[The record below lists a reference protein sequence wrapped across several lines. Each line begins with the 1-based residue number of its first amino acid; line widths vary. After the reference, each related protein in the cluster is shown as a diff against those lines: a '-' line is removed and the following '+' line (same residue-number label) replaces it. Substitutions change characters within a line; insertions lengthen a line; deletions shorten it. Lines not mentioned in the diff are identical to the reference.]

1 MPDNKTP
8 QVTPSSVA
16 GAGPGA
22 SGGPVDTSAASVAA
36 AAELALEA
44 GKQTSTEKA
53 RSLGQDAWRELRRS
67 WLFWTSGILLVLL
80 ILMAAW
86 PTLFTDVDP
95 RQADLRN
102 HYLGAPQWSHF
113 FQEDWFGYNV
123 QGQSVYART
132 VHGARAS
139 IIVGVCVTLAVTV
152 LGGIVGMIAGYF
164 GGWVDTLLSRITDI
178 FFGIP
183 LLLGGLVL
191 LQAFTNRTI
200 WTVTFALAAFG
211 WMQIARVMRGAVI
224 TQKQADFV
232 TAARAL
238 GAGTGRILF
247 RHILP
252 NVLGP
257 VIVVA
262 TIALGGYIAT
272 EATLSYLGIGLKDP
286 TVSWGVDISA
296 SQKDLRDG
304 PHALLMPAG
313 FLSLTVLAFILLGDA
328 VRDALDPKLR

>member
-1 MPDNKTP
+1 MPEKTL
-8 QVTPSSVA
+8 
-16 GAGPGA
+16 
-22 SGGPVDTSAASVAA
+22 
-36 AAELALEA
+36 AAEATPAPEA
-44 GKQTSTEKA
+44 TAPAAPKGSNKP
-53 RSLGQDAWRELRRS
+53 RSLGQDAWRELRGS
-67 WLFWTSGILLVLL
+67 WLFWTSSVLLVLL
-80 ILMAAW
+80 ILMAAF
-86 PTLFTDVDP
+86 PSLFTDVDP
-95 RQADLRN
+95 RHADLRD
-102 HYLGAPQWSHF
+102 HYLGGPQWSHF

-152 LGGIVGMIAGYF
+152 LGGIVGMLAGYF
-164 GGWVDTLLSRITDI
+164 GGWIDALLSRLTDV

-183 LLLGGLVL
+183 LLLGSLVV
-191 LQAFTNRTI
+191 LQAFTNRTV
-200 WTVTFALAAFG
+200 WTVTFGLTAFG

-224 TQKQADFV
+224 TQKEADFV

-238 GAGTGRILF
+238 GAGTGRILLK
-247 RHILP
+247 HILP

-272 EATLSYLGIGLKDP
+272 EATLSYLGLGLQDP
-286 TVSWGVDISA
+286 AISWGVDISA

>member
-1 MPDNKTP
+1 M
-8 QVTPSSVA
+8 
-16 GAGPGA
+16 GAGPNL
-22 SGGPVDTSAASVAA
+22 SGGFADTSAASLAA
-36 AAELALEA
+36 ATELTTMA
-44 GKQTSTEKA
+44 GESAGGGKKDDGNKS
-53 RSLGQDAWRELRRS
+53 RSLGQDAWRELRGS
-67 WLFWTSGILLVLL
+67 WLFWTSGVLLVLL
-80 ILMAAW
+80 ILMAAF
-86 PTLFTDVDP
+86 PSLFTDVDP

-102 HYLGAPQWSHF
+102 HYLGAPNWSHF
-113 FQEDWFGYNV
+113 FQKDWFGYNV

-164 GGWVDTLLSRITDI
+164 GGWIDTILSRITDM

-191 LQAFTNRTI
+191 LQAFTNRTV
-200 WTVTFALAAFG
+200 WTVTFALTAFG

-224 TQKQADFV
+224 IQKQADFV

-238 GAGTGRILF
+238 GAGTSRILF

-252 NVLGP
+252 NVIGP

-296 SQKDLRDG
+296 SQKDVRDG

>member
-1 MPDNKTP
+1 MAD
-8 QVTPSSVA
+8 
-16 GAGPGA
+16 
-22 SGGPVDTSAASVAA
+22 
-36 AAELALEA
+36 
-44 GKQTSTEKA
+44 KQTSSEKP
-53 RSLGQDAWRELRRS
+53 RSLGQDAWRELRGS
-67 WLFWTSGILLVLL
+67 WLFWASGILLVLL
-80 ILMAAW
+80 LLMAAF

-102 HYLGAPQWSHF
+102 HYLTGPNWSHF
-113 FQEDWFGYNV
+113 FQADWFGYNV

-152 LGGIVGMIAGYF
+152 VGGIIGMLAGYF
-164 GGWVDTLLSRITDI
+164 GGWLDTVLSRITDI

-191 LQAFTNRTI
+191 LQAFTNRTV
-200 WTVTFALAAFG
+200 WTVTFALTAFG

>member
-8 QVTPSSVA
+8 EVTPSSVM
-16 GAGPGA
+16 GAGPNL
-22 SGGPVDTSAASVAA
+22 SGGSDTAAASVAA
-36 AAELALEA
+36 AATLASMA
-44 GKQTSTEKA
+44 DKQTSSERP
-53 RSLGQDAWRELRRS
+53 RSLGQDAWRELRGS
-67 WLFWTSGILLVLL
+67 WLFWASGVLLVLL
-80 ILMAAW
+80 VLMAAF

-102 HYLGAPQWSHF
+102 HYLTGPNWTHF
-113 FQEDWFGYNV
+113 FQADWFGYNV

-152 LGGIVGMIAGYF
+152 VGGIIGMLAGYF
-164 GGWVDTLLSRITDI
+164 GGWLDTVLSRITDI

-191 LQAFTNRTI
+191 LQAFTNRTV
-200 WTVTFALAAFG
+200 WTVTFALTAFG

>member
-8 QVTPSSVA
+8 QVSPSEAASTGPSLLA
-16 GAGPGA
+16 G
-22 SGGPVDTSAASVAA
+22 SVDTAAVGVA
-36 AAELALEA
+36 AAELATMA
-44 GKQTSTEKA
+44 GKKPSPEKA
-53 RSLGQDAWRELRRS
+53 RSLGQDAWRELRGS
-67 WLFWTSGILLVLL
+67 WLFWASGVLLLLL

-95 RQADLRN
+95 RYADLRN
-102 HYLGAPQWSHF
+102 HYLGAPQWSHL

-139 IIVGVCVTLAVTV
+139 IIVGVCVTLAVTL

-164 GGWVDTLLSRITDI
+164 GGWVDALLSRITDV

-183 LLLGGLVL
+183 LLLGALVL
-191 LQAFTNRTI
+191 LQAFTNRTV
-200 WTVTFALAAFG
+200 WTVTFALTAFG

-296 SQKDLRDG
+296 GQHDLRDG
-304 PHALLMPAG
+304 PHALMMPAT

>member
-8 QVTPSSVA
+8 QASPTSAAGTGPSTVGEFA
-16 GAGPGA
+16 D
-22 SGGPVDTSAASVAA
+22 VSAASVATV
-36 AAELALEA
+36 AELAVEA
-44 GKQTSTEKA
+44 GKQASTEKA
-53 RSLGQDAWRELRRS
+53 RSLGQDAWRELRRN
-67 WLFWTSGILLVLL
+67 WIFWVSGVLLVLL

-86 PTLFTDVDP
+86 PSLFTDVDP
-95 RQADLRN
+95 RHADLRN
-102 HYLGAPQWSHF
+102 HYLGGPQWSHV

-132 VHGARAS
+132 VYGARAS
-139 IIVGVCVTLAVTV
+139 IIVGVCVTIAVTV
-152 LGGIVGMIAGYF
+152 LGGIIGMIAGYF
-164 GGWVDTLLSRITDI
+164 GGWVDTLLSRLTDV

-191 LQAFTNRTI
+191 LQAFTNRTV
-200 WTVTFALAAFG
+200 WTVTFALTAFG

-238 GAGTGRILF
+238 GAGTNRILF

-296 SQKDLRDG
+296 AQKDVRDG
-304 PHALLMPAG
+304 PHALMMPAS

>member
-1 MPDNKTP
+1 MADKKDSGNKP
-8 QVTPSSVA
+8 
-16 GAGPGA
+16 
-22 SGGPVDTSAASVAA
+22 
-36 AAELALEA
+36 
-44 GKQTSTEKA
+44 
-53 RSLGQDAWRELRRS
+53 RSLGQDAWRELRGS
-67 WLFWTSGILLVLL
+67 WLFWTSGVLLVIL
-80 ILMAAW
+80 IAMAAF

-102 HYLGAPQWSHF
+102 HFLGAPNWTHF
-113 FQEDWFGYNV
+113 FQEDWFGYNI

-139 IIVGVCVTLAVTV
+139 IIVGVCVTLAVT
-152 LGGIVGMIAGYF
+152 LFGGLVGMLAGYF
-164 GGWVDTLLSRITDI
+164 GGWVDGLLSRVTDI

-183 LLLGGLVL
+183 LLLGGLTL
-191 LQAFTNRTI
+191 LQAFTHRTV
-200 WTVTFALAAFG
+200 WTVTLGLAAFG

-252 NVLGP
+252 NVIGP

-262 TIALGGYIAT
+262 TIALGGYIST
-272 EATLSYLGIGLKDP
+272 EATLSYLGIGLQDP
-286 TVSWGVDISA
+286 VVSWGVDIA
-296 SQKDLRDG
+296 AGQPQLRDA
-304 PHALLMPAG
+304 PHTLLVPAG

>member
-1 MPDNKTP
+1 MPEKTSP
-8 QVTPSSVA
+8 EA
-16 GAGPGA
+16 GR
-22 SGGPVDTSAASVAA
+22 STVAA
-36 AAELALEA
+36 AVVGAAELTEA
-44 GKQTSTEKA
+44 TIKTQGQNKP
-53 RSLGQDAWRELRRS
+53 RSLGQDAWRELRGS
-67 WLFWTSGILLVLL
+67 WLFWASGVLLV
-80 ILMAAW
+80 IFIVMAAF

-95 RQADLRN
+95 RQADLRG
-102 HYLGAPQWSHF
+102 HYLAPPNWSHF
-113 FQEDWFGYNV
+113 FQGDWFGYNG

-139 IIVGVCVTLAVTV
+139 IIVGVCVTIAVTV
-152 LGGIVGMIAGYF
+152 FGGLVGMLAGYF
-164 GGWVDTLLSRITDI
+164 GGWVDGLLSRITDI

-183 LLLGGLVL
+183 LLLGGLTL
-191 LQAFTNRTI
+191 LQAFTHRTV
-200 WTVTFALAAFG
+200 WTVTLGLATFG

-262 TIALGGYIAT
+262 TIALGGYIST
-272 EATLSYLGIGLKDP
+272 EATLSYLGIGLQDP
-286 TVSWGVDISA
+286 VVSWGVDISA
-296 SQKDLRDG
+296 AQSQLRDA
-304 PHALLMPAG
+304 PHVLLVPAT